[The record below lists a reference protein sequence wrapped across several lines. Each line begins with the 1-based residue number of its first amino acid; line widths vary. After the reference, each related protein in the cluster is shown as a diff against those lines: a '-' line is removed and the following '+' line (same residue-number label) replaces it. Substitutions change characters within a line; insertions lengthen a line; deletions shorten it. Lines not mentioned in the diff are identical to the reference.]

1 MNASRLCKVILVLG
15 TFSTCCHSANIL
27 GIFPFPARSHL
38 ILITSLMKELAS
50 RGHQVTVVSHF
61 PQEKPLQNYTDIKLS
76 FKMESIFDSKPDM
89 FQMGA
94 ANPLFMMPFFLT
106 LCQKIT
112 KAGLESPQLQE
123 LIHSKNQHFDIIVI
137 ESFMTEAMLGFAHKF
152 NASIIQICPF
162 TGDEFVGDS
171 VGNPFPYAYAPSPF
185 LGYTDHMT
193 FLERLHNTF
202 HQLYFKILYKLYHLP
217 TQDNMMKEA
226 FKELS
231 DIPSVTDLNEKTSL
245 VFLNSHISV
254 NYAQPLLPNVVPIG
268 GMHIKS
274 SLAPLSKDLKTFL
287 DNAQHGVIY
296 FSMGSNLR
304 SADISPPTLAAI
316 LNTFSKL
323 KQKILWKF
331 ELDNLPG
338 QPANV
343 KIEKWLPQDS
353 VLDTTDEPT
362 LQYLRISS
370 FCLEGSGTVSSCSLE
385 GSGTVSS
392 CSLEGSG
399 KVSSCSLDS
408 PWDAHPNLRLFMT
421 HGGQHSTLEAIYHGV
436 PVIGIPV
443 IREQKLNM
451 IQSASAGSGVVVYYE
466 NVSETSLSW
475 ALQEVLENPRYR
487 ENAKL
492 RSKLFHDRP
501 TTAMETAVFWTEYV
515 ARHKGAPH
523 LRSAALDL
531 YWFQY
536 YLLDVI
542 AVLLLVLTAALST
555 LVFMCKVIKRKLIGG
570 SNKQVKESREK
581 KRK

>member
-1 MNASRLCKVILVLG
+1 
-15 TFSTCCHSANIL
+15 
-27 GIFPFPARSHL
+27 
-38 ILITSLMKELAS
+38 
-50 RGHQVTVVSHF
+50 
-61 PQEKPLQNYTDIKLS
+61 
-76 FKMESIFDSKPDM
+76 
-89 FQMGA
+89 
-94 ANPLFMMPFFLT
+94 
-106 LCQKIT
+106 
-112 KAGLESPQLQE
+112 
-123 LIHSKNQHFDIIVI
+123 
-137 ESFMTEAMLGFAHKF
+137 
-152 NASIIQICPF
+152 
-162 TGDEFVGDS
+162 
-171 VGNPFPYAYAPSPF
+171 
-185 LGYTDHMT
+185 
-193 FLERLHNTF
+193 
-202 HQLYFKILYKLYHLP
+202 
-217 TQDNMMKEA
+217 MMKEA

-231 DIPSVTDLNEKTSL
+231 DIPSVSDLNEKTSL
-245 VFLNSHISV
+245 VFLNSHVSV
-254 NYAQPLLPNVVPIG
+254 NYVQPLLPNVVPIG

-353 VLDTTDEPT
+353 VL
-362 LQYLRISS
+362 
-370 FCLEGSGTVSSCSLE
+370 
-385 GSGTVSS
+385 
-392 CSLEGSG
+392 
-399 KVSSCSLDS
+399 
-408 PWDAHPNLRLFMT
+408 AHPNLRLFMT
-421 HGGQHSTLEAIYHGV
+421 HGGQHSTLEAIYHAV

-443 IREQKLNM
+443 IREQKINM

>member
-1 MNASRLCKVILVLG
+1 MN
-15 TFSTCCHSANIL
+15 
-27 GIFPFPARSHL
+27 
-38 ILITSLMKELAS
+38 
-50 RGHQVTVVSHF
+50 
-61 PQEKPLQNYTDIKLS
+61 
-76 FKMESIFDSKPDM
+76 DSKPNM
-89 FQMGA
+89 FQIGE
-94 ANPLFMMPFFLT
+94 ANPLLMMPFFLT
-106 LCQKIT
+106 LCQKVT
-112 KAGLESPQLQE
+112 KAALDSPQLQE
-123 LIHSKNQHFDIIVI
+123 LIHSKNHHFDIIVI
-137 ESFMTEAMLGFAHKF
+137 ESFMSEAMLGFAHKF

-162 TGDEFVGDS
+162 VGEEFVGDS
-171 VGNPFPYAYAPSPF
+171 VGNPFPYAYAPSAF

-202 HQLYFKILYKLYHLP
+202 QELYFKTLYKLYHLP
-217 TQDNMMKEA
+217 NQDNMMKEA

-231 DIPSVTDLNEKTSL
+231 DIPSVSDLNEKTSL
-245 VFLNSHISV
+245 LFLNSHVSV
-254 NYAQPLLPNVVPIG
+254 NYALPLLPNVVPVG
-268 GMHIKS
+268 GMHIQS

-304 SADISPPTLAAI
+304 SADISPPKLAAI

-353 VLDTTDEPT
+353 VL
-362 LQYLRISS
+362 
-370 FCLEGSGTVSSCSLE
+370 
-385 GSGTVSS
+385 
-392 CSLEGSG
+392 
-399 KVSSCSLDS
+399 
-408 PWDAHPNLRLFMT
+408 AHPNLRLFMT
-421 HGGQHSTLEAIYHGV
+421 HGGQHSTLEAIYHAV
-436 PVIGIPV
+436 PVVGIPV
-443 IREQKLNM
+443 IREQKINM

-466 NVSETSLSW
+466 NVTETSLSW

-523 LRSAALDL
+523 MRSAALDL

-536 YLLDVI
+536 HLLDVI
-542 AVLLLVLTAALST
+542 VVLLLVLTAALST
-555 LVFMCKVIKRKLIGG
+555 LVFLCKVIKRKLIGG
-570 SNKQVKESREK
+570 PKKQIKESREK
-581 KRK
+581 KRNCSAEVQLISTLSALSEIFATGEPIKSQSQPSQISDQSTRVKTIPRRNASPLGVIGVKDAQLGILDCLLDES